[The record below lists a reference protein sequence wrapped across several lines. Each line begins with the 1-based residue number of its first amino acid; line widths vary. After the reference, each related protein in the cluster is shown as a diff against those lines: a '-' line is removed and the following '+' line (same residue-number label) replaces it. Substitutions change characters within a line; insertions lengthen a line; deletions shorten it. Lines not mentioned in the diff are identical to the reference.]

1 MDDTGNKESNKLKI
15 EEENS
20 DIKVQVWKYIFG
32 FVEMAVV
39 KCAIELKIGDVI
51 ESHGDS
57 MTLSQLSSSLSCSPL
72 LLHRILRFLVHRGIF
87 KEEKSSKSYS
97 HTPMSRLLTTTGPN
111 SMAPIHLLESSPVMI
126 APWHNLSACVK
137 ANGHENGS
145 QPFEMAHGMDLW
157 TYAAANPSHSSL
169 LNEGMACFAR
179 LFILPAVLERC
190 GEIFDGVGC
199 LVDVGG
205 GNGTCL
211 SILVKACPWIK
222 GINFD
227 LPHVVSVSKEYEGVQ
242 HVGGDMFDSVPKADA
257 AFIMEVLHD
266 WDDEECIKILRN
278 CKEAIPEKTGK
289 VIIVE
294 IVIDEKEDQ
303 ISKYSDVKLR
313 MDMIMMAHTIK
324 GKERTNEEW
333 ANLLQKAGFSY
344 YTITPTTT
352 IQSVIQAFP

>member
-1 MDDTGNKESNKLKI
+1 
-15 EEENS
+15 
-20 DIKVQVWKYIFG
+20 
-32 FVEMAVV
+32 MAVI
-39 KCAIELKIGDVI
+39 KCGIELKIGDAI
-51 ESHGDS
+51 ESHGGS
-57 MTLSQLSSSLSCSPL
+57 ITLSQLSSSLKCCPL

-87 KEEKSSKSYS
+87 KEEKTTQSYS
-97 HTPMSRLLTTTGPN
+97 QTPMSRLLTTTGPN
-111 SMAPIHLLESSPVMI
+111 SLAPLHLLESSPVMV
-126 APWHNLSACVK
+126 APWHYLSACLK
-137 ANGHENGS
+137 AKGR

-157 TYAAANPSHSSL
+157 SYAAANPSHSKL
-169 LNEGMACFAR
+169 VNEAMACFAR
-179 LFILPAVLERC
+179 VVILPAVLQRC

-227 LPHVVSVSKEYEGVQ
+227 LPHVVSVSQEYDGVQ
-242 HVGGDMFDSVPKADA
+242 HVAGNMFDTIPKADA

-266 WDDEECIKILRN
+266 WDDEECIKILKN

-294 IVIDEKEDQ
+294 VVIDENEE
-303 ISKYSDVKLR
+303 ISKLSDIRLM
-313 MDMIMMAHTIK
+313 MDMIMMTHTIK
-324 GKERTNEEW
+324 GKERTNKEW
-333 ANLLQKAGFSY
+333 ANVLQKAGFSR
-344 YTITPTTT
+344 YTITPTST